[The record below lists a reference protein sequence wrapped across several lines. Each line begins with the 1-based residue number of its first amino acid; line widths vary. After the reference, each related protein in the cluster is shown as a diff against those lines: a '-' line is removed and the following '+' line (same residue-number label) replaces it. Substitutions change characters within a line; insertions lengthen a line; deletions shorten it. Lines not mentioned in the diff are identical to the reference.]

1 MDHPLRA
8 PLEIEFDYTR
18 SLGPVLSQF
27 MTGLRDRRIL
37 GARGA
42 DGRVHAPPFEYDPVS
57 AEPPGELTEVGSEG
71 TVVSWSWMPEPLEGQ
86 PLDGPFA
93 WALIRLDGADTAMLH
108 AVDAGPGMGA
118 AAAVMRTGLRVRARW
133 AASRVGSI
141 RDIACFE
148 PCDSSAPVIGEP
160 DDGDEAQV
168 GMTVTPVRLH
178 YEHTAS
184 PGESAYLRGLA
195 DRRLLG
201 QRCGVC
207 GRVYVPPR
215 GTCPVDGV
223 PTREEVEL
231 PETGTVTTFCV
242 VNVAYPGQRVTP
254 PYVAAAV
261 LLDGADIAFQH
272 LILGCEPGEVRMGL
286 RVRAVWGDAGTISH
300 FAPAGEPDAAVREL
314 REVPVTS
321 PAAVVGFAQAPCRV
335 RPDVTTSGVEM
346 LVPIF
351 AEVLQATGLTKAD
364 IGFWCSGSSDYLAG
378 RAFSFVQAVDA
389 IGAVPPTMESHVEM
403 DAAWALY
410 EAWVKVLTGEAE
422 IALAY
427 GFGKS
432 SGARAAAGAGPA
444 ARPVPARAAVAG
456 LGVGRGAAGPARP
469 GRRAVDREGHG
480 GGGRAQPGGC
490 FG

>member
-1 MDHPLRA
+1 VDHPLRA

-57 AEPPGELTEVGSEG
+57 AEPPGALTEVGPEG

-93 WALIRLDGADTAMLH
+93 WALIRLDGADTVMLH
-108 AVDAGPGMGA
+108 AVDTRPEMGT
-118 AAAVMRTGLRVRARW
+118 AAVMQTGLRVRARW

-148 PCDSSAPVIGEP
+148 PCDAPVAV
-160 DDGDEAQV
+160 AQQSDASGQV
-168 GMTVTPVRLH
+168 PVEMTVTPVRLH

-195 DRRLLG
+195 DHRLLG

-272 LILGCEPGEVRMGL
+272 LVLGCEPGEVRMGL
-286 RVRAVWGDAGTISH
+286 RVRAVWGDSGTINH
-300 FAPAGEPDAAVREL
+300 FAPAGELDA
-314 REVPVTS
+314 P
-321 PAAVVGFAQAPCRV
+321 
-335 RPDVTTSGVEM
+335 
-346 LVPIF
+346 
-351 AEVLQATGLTKAD
+351 
-364 IGFWCSGSSDYLAG
+364 Y
-378 RAFSFVQAVDA
+378 
-389 IGAVPPTMESHVEM
+389 ES
-403 DAAWALY
+403 Y
-410 EAWVKVLTGEAE
+410 
-422 IALAY
+422 
-427 GFGKS
+427 
-432 SGARAAAGAGPA
+432 ARF
-444 ARPVPARAAVAG
+444 
-456 LGVGRGAAGPARP
+456 L
-469 GRRAVDREGHG
+469 
-480 GGGRAQPGGC
+480 
-490 FG
+490 